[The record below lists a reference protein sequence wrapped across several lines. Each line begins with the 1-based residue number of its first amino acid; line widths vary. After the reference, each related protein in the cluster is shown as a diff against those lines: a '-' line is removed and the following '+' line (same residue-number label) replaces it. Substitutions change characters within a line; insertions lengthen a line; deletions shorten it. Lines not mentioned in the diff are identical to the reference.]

1 VQSPATLKQ
10 LVQVDS
16 IHAFQ
21 FLAGVKQRVDAALAP
36 ATPTI
41 APGGV
46 PHPTATPPQYDSG
59 VLATEV
65 PDA

>member
-1 VQSPATLKQ
+1 MQSPATLKQ
-10 LVQVDS
+10 LVDVES
-16 IHAFQ
+16 MHAFQ

-41 APGGV
+41 GPGGV
-46 PHPTATPPQYDSG
+46 SDPTATPRLEHN
-59 VLATEV
+59 VLHATEV